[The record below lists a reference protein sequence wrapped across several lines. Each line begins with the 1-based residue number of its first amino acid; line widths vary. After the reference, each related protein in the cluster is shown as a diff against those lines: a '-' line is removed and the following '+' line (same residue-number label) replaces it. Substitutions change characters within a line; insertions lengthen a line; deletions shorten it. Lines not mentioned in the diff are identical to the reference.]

1 MFKYFPSIKNIM
13 VKEKISASTYKNLYP
28 DMELP
33 KWMTSK
39 ENAVILFDD
48 L

>member
-1 MFKYFPSIKNIM
+1 MFKYNSLQNPLMRK
-13 VKEKISASTYKNLYP
+13 KEISEIPEKLYP
-28 DMELP
+28 DMDLP

-39 ENAVILFDD
+39 EKAVILFDD

>member
-1 MFKYFPSIKNIM
+1 MPK
-13 VKEKISASTYKNLYP
+13 KEISENTEKLYP
-28 DMELP
+28 DIELP

-39 ENAVILFDD
+39 EKAVILLDD

>member
-1 MFKYFPSIKNIM
+1 MPK
-13 VKEKISASTYKNLYP
+13 KEVSEIAEKLYP
-28 DMELP
+28 DMDLP

-39 ENAVILFDD
+39 EKAVILFDD

>member
-1 MFKYFPSIKNIM
+1 VGKDIEYMLKREDLNISG
-13 VKEKISASTYKNLYP
+13 KIYP

-39 ENAVILFDD
+39 EKAVILFDD

>member
-1 MFKYFPSIKNIM
+1 MAK
-13 VKEKISASTYKNLYP
+13 KEVTENNEKLYP
-28 DMELP
+28 DMDLP

-39 ENAVILFDD
+39 EKAVITFDD